1 MSSHQTVSPTIGFY
15 LFVAFQTVQNTVS
28 ISYRFSPV
36 FLICWMTYSLLNLL
50 EHDSFICPSCLGS
63 LFYCSKINDLVVEM
77 LCTSKESR
85 EFGCLLIFSF
95 FFFPFFFFAYICRV
109 FLYMCLWL
117 SIIYLCVCLCICLC
131 VHRCMN
137 AYVYADKYALIPPM
151 CEVSSVDSKYP
162 QSLLTLYFWNKLFHW
177 AWSIPFWLVWLAR

>member
-95 FFFPFFFFAYICRV
+95 FFFHFSFLLIYVGSFYICVYDYLSSICVCACVYACV
-109 FLYMCLWL
+109 FIGVWMHMCMQISMHLYH
-117 SIIYLCVCLCICLC
+117 LCVKSP
-131 VHRCMN
+131 V
-137 AYVYADKYALIPPM
+137 LI
-151 CEVSSVDSKYP
+151 VNI
-162 QSLLTLYFWNKLFHW
+162 LNLY
-177 AWSIPFWLVWLAR
+177 